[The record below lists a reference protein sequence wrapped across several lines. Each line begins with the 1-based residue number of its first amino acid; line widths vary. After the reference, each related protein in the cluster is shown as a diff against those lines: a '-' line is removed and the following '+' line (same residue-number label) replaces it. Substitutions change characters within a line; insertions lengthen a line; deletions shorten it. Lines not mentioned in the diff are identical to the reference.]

1 MNAAET
7 RAELIDPLLAAAG
20 WGVVKAMPEEI
31 GQLFSGFQRF
41 LSASP
46 SA

>member
-1 MNAAET
+1 MNEAET
-7 RAELIDPLLAAAG
+7 RAELIDPLLAAAR
-20 WGVVKAMPEEI
+20 WGVVKAKPQEI
-31 GQLFSGFQRF
+31 GQLFSGFQRL